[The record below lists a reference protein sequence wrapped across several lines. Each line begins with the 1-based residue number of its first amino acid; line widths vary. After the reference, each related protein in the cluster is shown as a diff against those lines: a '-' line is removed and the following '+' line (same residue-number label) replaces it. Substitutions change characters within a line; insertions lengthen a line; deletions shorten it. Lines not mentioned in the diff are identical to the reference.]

1 VKATHAH
8 LAFNRG
14 LVSRYALARVDLKRM
29 ALAASTH
36 TNYMTKML
44 GPMMLRPGWQYI
56 HEQREDEQA
65 VHIPF
70 VFSESDTAIIELTDG
85 VMRVAINDV
94 IITRPAVTSKF
105 NRYNGA
111 AFIASSDTESLFAD
125 ATDVGYWK
133 DNDESGATSELLT
146 GGGYLSLL
154 GDGNASAIRD
164 RSIAVV
170 ETNVEHRLE
179 IVVNRGPVILRI
191 GTTEGDD
198 DLLADLSLRAGEH
211 NISVT
216 PTTATMFV
224 RLSNSRDVISV
235 VDSVTLGQAAA
246 DMELLTPWAAADLRY
261 VRSTQSA
268 DVTFVACR
276 DIAQKRI
283 ERQGQDNPRSWSVV
297 DYAPEDGPFRDLNT
311 GPVRMKVDAL
321 SGDATLTAERAYFKS
336 TNVGSLFSLASAG
349 QEVADIFTSDNV
361 FTDPIRV
368 TGVDTGRI
376 FNVSVSGAPFTAT
389 TTVTLQRSVAEPG
402 DWTDVTNYT
411 STVVATPTDD
421 GLDNQIIYYRLG
433 IKTGNYTAADT
444 ISAQLTYSAG
454 SITGIGRV
462 TAFTSETEV
471 SLQILSNFGKQDQYT
486 ADWREGDW
494 SPRRG
499 YPSAVELDAGRLCW
513 AGKSFEW
520 LSVSDGFDSFDDT
533 IEGDD
538 GPIRRS
544 IGKGPIDNVNWLL
557 SANNLL
563 FGLESS
569 VQVARS
575 SSLDEPLTQSRF
587 GLRPVANK
595 AGGTAAVQAVLV
607 DTSAI
612 YVASDER
619 RVLESVFDGTSY
631 NFNPPTDLTALVPE
645 VGAPGFRRL
654 AVQNAPDRRLHFVR
668 SDGTVAILV
677 LDRLENITCWLE
689 IETDGVIEDV
699 VILPAHPDTR
709 GEDRVYYS
717 VKRTINGVTKRYLEK
732 WATEDKARGATD
744 TRLADSFVYVAGAG
758 TTITGLD
765 HLEGEAVVVWQD
777 GVCPEDAVT
786 GDPKTYTVSGGSI
799 TLDTA
804 VTTSCCV
811 GLPYTAQWKSA
822 KGAVRDAQQMLLNQR
837 QKADQIGFILADTH
851 HKGVKYGTDF
861 DNLDHLP
868 GIEQGK
874 RVATDYIWTD
884 YDFDAMTLSGTWST
898 DARICLQSQ
907 APRPATILAIT
918 IGEQGNAR

>member
-1 VKATHAH
+1 MKATHAH

-36 TNYMTKML
+36 TNYMTRML
-44 GPMMLRPGWQYI
+44 GPMMLRPGWEFIY
-56 HEQREDEQA
+56 EQREDEQA

-70 VFSESDTAIIELTDG
+70 VYAEDDTAIIELTDG
-85 VMRVAINDV
+85 VMRVSIDDE
-94 IITRPAVTSKF
+94 IISRPDVTSTF
-105 NRYNGA
+105 NRWNGA
-111 AFIASSDTESLFAD
+111 AFIASSDTESLFTND
-125 ATDVGYWK
+125 TDVGYWK
-133 DNDESGATSELLT
+133 DNDESGATST
-146 GGGYLSLL
+146 RASTYLSLL
-154 GDGNASAIRD
+154 GNGNASAIRD

-170 ETNVEHRLE
+170 ETNVEHVLN
-179 IVVNRGPVILRI
+179 IVINRGTVMLRV

-198 DLLADLSLRAGEH
+198 DLLENLTLRAGEH
-211 NISVT
+211 SIAVT
-216 PTTATMFV
+216 PTGSTMFV
-224 RLSNSRDVISV
+224 RLSSSTDTASL
-235 VDSVTLGQAAA
+235 VDSVSLGQAAA
-246 DMELLTPWAAADLRY
+246 DMELLTPWGADDLRF

-268 DVTFVACR
+268 DVIFVACR
-276 DIAQKRI
+276 GLPQKRI
-283 ERQGQDNPRSWSVV
+283 ERQGADNPRSWSVV
-297 DYAPEDGPFRDLNT
+297 EYAPEDGPFRDLNT
-311 GPVRMKVDAL
+311 GPVRLKVSAL
-321 SGDATLTAERAYFKS
+321 SGDATLTAERAYFKE
-336 TNVGSLFSLASAG
+336 TNVGSLFSLTSAG
-349 QEVADIFTSDNV
+349 QQVTETFTSDDV

-368 TGVDTGRI
+368 TGVDSGRV
-376 FNVSVSGAPFTAT
+376 FTVELGGATFTAT

-402 DWTDVTNYT
+402 DWVDVTSFT
-411 STVVATPTDD
+411 AATTTTHDD
-421 GLDNQIIYYRLG
+421 GLDNQIIYYRIG
-433 IKTGNYTAADT
+433 IKTGDYTALDSVDAT
-444 ISAQLTYSAG
+444 LTYSAG

-462 TAFTSETEV
+462 TSFVTETSV
-471 SLQILSNFGKQDQYT
+471 NLQILTDFGKADQYT

-494 SPRRG
+494 SERRG
-499 YPSAVELDAGRLCW
+499 FPSAVELDAGRLWW
-513 AGKSFEW
+513 AGKSLEW
-520 LSVSDGFDSFDDT
+520 GSVSDGFDSFDDT

-538 GPIRRS
+538 GPIRRTL
-544 IGKGPIDNVNWLL
+544 GKGPIDNVNWLL

-563 FGLESS
+563 FGLEGS

-575 SSLDEPLTQSRF
+575 SSLDEPLTQARF

-595 AGGTAAVQAVLV
+595 AGGTAAIQGVLV
-607 DTSAI
+607 DTSAV

-631 NFNPPTDLTALVPE
+631 NFNPPNDLTALVPE
-645 VGAPGFRRL
+645 VGAPGFVRL
-654 AVQNAPDRRLHFVR
+654 AVQSAPDRRLHFVR

-689 IETDGVIEDV
+689 VETDGDVEDV
-699 VILPAHPDTR
+699 VILPAHPDSK

-717 VKRTINGVTKRYLEK
+717 VKRTINGQTKRYLEK

-744 TRLADSFVYVAGAG
+744 TRLADSFVTVAGMG

-777 GVCPEDAVT
+777 GRCEEDAVT
-786 GDPKTYTVSGGSI
+786 GDPKTWTVSSGSI

-804 VTTSCCV
+804 VVSFACI
-811 GLPYTAQWKSA
+811 GLPYTAQWQSA

-868 GIEQGK
+868 EIEQGK
-874 RVATDYIWTD
+874 RVATDYVWED
-884 YDFDAMTLSGTWST
+884 YDFDAMSVSGTWST

-907 APRPATILAIT
+907 APRPATIMAIT